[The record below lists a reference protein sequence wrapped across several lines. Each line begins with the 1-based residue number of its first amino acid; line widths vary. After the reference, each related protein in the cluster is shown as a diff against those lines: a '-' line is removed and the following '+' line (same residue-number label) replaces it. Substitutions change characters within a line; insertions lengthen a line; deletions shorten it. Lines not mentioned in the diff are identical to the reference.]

1 MTMLDHDPRSSV
13 DNSDILEGI
22 KIIDVDSHLSEPH
35 DLWTSRAPARIRD
48 LVPQVKE
55 RNGRMQWVV
64 AGDIGIGGL
73 GAASVVLPD
82 GEKQL
87 GTSFVKLTVDQI
99 HRASYDPVAR
109 VEMMDT
115 LGLHAQVMYPNLAG
129 FGNQNF
135 MRVNDADLRLDCVRI
150 YNDAMAEFQEI
161 SGQRLFPMALMPW
174 WDIEA
179 SVEETRRCAAL
190 GLRGV
195 VTCSNPEDAGMA
207 DLAMPDWH
215 PFWEACIEERMPVNF
230 HIGSSAQDMDWFGR
244 VPWPSFN
251 GEQKLSVGS
260 ANLFLGNAKVVGNLI
275 FGGVPERFPELRF
288 VSVESGVG
296 WIPFFLEALDYQ
308 LYETG
313 PSLRDKLSLTPTEYF
328 RRNFFGCFWFES
340 LALHH
345 LLDHLGEDCVMFET
359 DFPHPTCLYPRSD
372 ERVRRSL
379 QGLSFQTRRKL
390 LQDNAA
396 KLYRIPL

>member
-1 MTMLDHDPRSSV
+1 MTIIEHDPRHAV
-13 DNSDILEGI
+13 DNSDILDGI

-55 RNGRMQWVV
+55 RNGRQQWVV
-64 AGDIGIGGL
+64 NGDIGIGGL

-82 GEKQL
+82 GDKQL
-87 GTSFVKLTVDQI
+87 GTTWLKLTVDQI
-99 HRASYDPVAR
+99 HKASWDAATR
-109 VEMMDT
+109 TEMLDT
-115 LGLHAQVMYPNLAG
+115 LGLHAQIMYPNLAG

-135 MRVNDADLRLDCVRI
+135 MRVDDTELRLDCVRI
-150 YNDAMAEFQEI
+150 YNDAMAEFQET
-161 SGQRLFPMALMPW
+161 SGQRIFPMALMPW
-174 WDIEA
+174 WDIQA
-179 SVEETRRCAAL
+179 SVDETRRCAAM

-195 VTCSNPEDAGMA
+195 VTCSNPEDAQMP
-207 DLAMPDWH
+207 DLAQDDWN
-215 PFWEACIEERMPVNF
+215 PFWEACIELAMPVNF

-275 FGGVPERFPELRF
+275 FGGVPERYPALKF

-308 LYETG
+308 LTETG
-313 PSLRDKLSLTPTEYF
+313 PNLQKHLSLTPSEYF

-340 LALHH
+340 VALHH
-345 LLDHLGEDCVMFET
+345 LLGYLGEECVMFET
-359 DFPHPTCLYPRSD
+359 DFPHPTCLYPKSD
-372 ERVRRSL
+372 ERVRKSL
-379 QGLSFQTRRKL
+379 EGLSFETRKRL

-396 KLYRIPL
+396 ALYRIPV